1 MGILI
6 IDRQHGEKRPGSFD
20 PGCQAIVDG
29 TRIIETQL
37 TEEYGTAIEK
47 AASAAGHQVVWLR
60 SGSYYHR
67 QQEANQM
74 ARDAKGEKVL
84 YLALH
89 VNAGGGTY
97 ALAMHDRR
105 SRAGRAA
112 AEAMAA
118 AMEPL
123 EGISRSKVIG
133 CDDIGWTRRAY
144 YCIKGIYQGPANIS
158 GVLLEPFFI
167 DSKGGAHDRYR
178 TSKGLASLGAAVGQ
192 AAADYLG
199 PVKKPAKKKP
209 AKKPAK

>member
-6 IDRQHGEKRPGSFD
+6 IDRQHGEKSPGSFD
-20 PGCQAIVDG
+20 PGCQAIVG
-29 TRIIETQL
+29 GRRIIETDL
-37 TEEYGTAIEK
+37 TEEYGAAIDEG
-47 AASAAGHQVVWLR
+47 ATAAGHKVVWLR

-67 QQEANQM
+67 QKEANQL
-74 ARDAKGEKVL
+74 ARDSKGEKVL

-97 ALAMHDRR
+97 ALSMHARR
-105 SRAGRAA
+105 SRGGKVA

-118 AMEPL
+118 AMKPL

-144 YCIKGIYQGPANIS
+144 YCIKGIWKGPANIS

-167 DSKGGAHDRYR
+167 DSKGGAHERFRD
-178 TSKGLASLGAAVGQ
+178 SEGLAERGAR
-192 AAADYLG
+192 
-199 PVKKPAKKKP
+199 
-209 AKKPAK
+209 

>member
-6 IDRQHGEKRPGSFD
+6 IDRQHGEKSPGSFD
-20 PGCQAIVDG
+20 PGCQAIVG
-29 TRIIETQL
+29 GRRIIETDL
-37 TEEYGTAIEK
+37 TEEYGAAIDE
-47 AASAAGHQVVWLR
+47 AATAAGHKVVWLR

-67 QQEANQM
+67 QKEANQL
-74 ARDAKGEKVL
+74 ARDSKGEKVL

-97 ALAMHDRR
+97 ALSMHDRR
-105 SRAGRAA
+105 SRGGKVA

-118 AMEPL
+118 AMKPL

-144 YCIKGIYQGPANIS
+144 YCIKGIWKGPANIS

-167 DSKGGAHDRYR
+167 DSKGGAHERFRD
-178 TSKGLASLGAAVGQ
+178 SEGLAELGAAVG
-192 AAADYLG
+192 AAAAKYLG
-199 PVKKPAKKKP
+199 PVKRPAKKKP
-209 AKKPAK
+209 AKKAD